1 MPARPP
7 TVRVLPNA
15 ITVLALCSGLSAVQ
29 FALNGYYELAIAAIG
44 LAAVFD
50 SLDGRIARL
59 LDATSK
65 MGAELDSLSDAIAFG
80 VSPALVLFVWRL
92 HEYRAGWVVA
102 LIFAVCMILRLARF
116 NTLLDDTEQPPYSK
130 EFFTGVPAPAGGLL
144 AMLPLAMSMQV
155 GNGWWAGRI
164 VVTVWTVAV
173 AALLISRIP
182 TLSAKTIKVPA
193 KAVAPLLVAVGLL
206 AAALITFPLGT
217 LVAAM
222 VVYLLHIPLAVR
234 RYHWLARHPEAWA
247 AKPRERRAIRRAG
260 TARRLG
266 LRPPLRRV
274 AGVARRAVGR
284 PRREDVPTAPFSVP
298 NEPVL
303 PPVLGSPM
311 PPAPQVLP
319 RRGWRRVGLRRV
331 GLRRVGQ
338 TRPGDGERR
347 G

>member
-1 MPARPP
+1 MAARTPG
-7 TVRVLPNA
+7 VRVLPNA
-15 ITVLALCSGLSAVQ
+15 VTVLALCSGLSAVQ

-44 LAAVFD
+44 LAAVLD

-59 LDATSK
+59 LDATSR

-80 VSPALVLFVWRL
+80 VSPALVLYGWRL
-92 HEYRAGWVVA
+92 HEYRAGWVVT
-102 LIFAVCMILRLARF
+102 LVFAVCTILRLARF
-116 NTLLDDTEQPPYSK
+116 NTLLDDAEQPPYSK
-130 EFFTGVPAPAGGLL
+130 EFFVGVPAPAGGLL
-144 AMLPLAMSMQV
+144 AMLPLAMSLQV
-155 GNGWWAGRI
+155 GHGWWDSPV

-193 KAVAPLLVAVGLL
+193 KAVAPLLVLVGLF

-217 LVAAM
+217 LVAVLIA
-222 VVYLLHIPLAVR
+222 YLLHIPYAMR
-234 RYHWLARHPEAWA
+234 RSHWLARHPEAWA

-266 LRPPLRRV
+266 LRPPFRRV

-284 PRREDVPTAPFSVP
+284 PRREDVPTSPFAMPLDVP
-298 NEPVL
+298 GPAL
-303 PPVLGSPM
+303 
-311 PPAPQVLP
+311 PAPQVLP

-331 GLRRVGQ
+331 GLRRVNQ
-338 TRPGDGERR
+338 TRPGEADRR